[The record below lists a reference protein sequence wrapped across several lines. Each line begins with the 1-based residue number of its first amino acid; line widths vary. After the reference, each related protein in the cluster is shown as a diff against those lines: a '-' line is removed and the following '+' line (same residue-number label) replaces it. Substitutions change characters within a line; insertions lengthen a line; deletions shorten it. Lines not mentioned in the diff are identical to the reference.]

1 LITISHDHA
10 DGTVLIGSRKG
21 DGVYDIARRHGFR
34 HSRQAGIY
42 LPGSRDRDPRRHII
56 EACAESLRGN
66 GFEVNVLIDDTWRP
80 AAVREAAREQRA
92 DERFERLDGAAT
104 AAASRRDSYQA
115 AGDRVFAGIG
125 GEPMKPDH
133 YNYRRDLAT
142 REKGWASLER
152 ASDAGKQ
159 AVQLSRRAEAVRDH
173 AAAKED
179 PRAIM
184 RRVERLETE
193 KRGVER
199 ELADAVKV
207 GSAQS
212 YLDRCR
218 RNIDRLAEDIA
229 HQKSKLAAHADSG
242 EFIAWSPDNLVAG
255 DRVKVRFHGWF
266 PVKRVNR
273 RSVSLD
279 SHAYPTNAKF
289 DQILGRRRGQW
300 QVDTPNGRAWLVK
313 TAQAVAKWQGLERQS
328 TSDSC
333 DPGVGDRVRAA
344 IRLVHG
350 LDLDAADAQVTAFR
364 PTGSDDAA
372 VDARRRLMTAYVT
385 VYDRLTA
392 GETVGHVQGCLEPD
406 IAEPLWHMPTGEP
419 QDVRV
424 DRVKPGDVVKGVWDN
439 SYQGRVLRSAF
450 CGPVASVSQVRSVDH
465 RDWVTVTLA
474 DGTSR
479 DFRTS
484 LWFAAF
490 PFPAQ
495 T

>member
-1 LITISHDHA
+1 MITIVHDHA
-10 DGTVLIGSRKG
+10 DGTVLIGSTKG
-21 DGVYDIARRHGFR
+21 DGVYEVARSHGFR
-34 HSRQAGIY
+34 HSREAGIY

-66 GFEVNVLIDDTWRP
+66 GFEVTVLIDDSWRP
-80 AAVREAAREQRA
+80 AAVREAARQQRA
-92 DERFERLDGAAT
+92 DERLERLDGAAT
-104 AAASRRDSYQA
+104 AAASRRDAYQA
-115 AGDRVFAGIG
+115 AGDRVFAGIA

-133 YNYRRDLAT
+133 YNYRRDLAI

-152 ASDAGKQ
+152 ASDARHE
-159 AVQLSRRAEAVRDH
+159 AVKLSRRAEAVRDH
-173 AAAKED
+173 AAAKEN

-184 RRVERLETE
+184 RRVERLEAE
-193 KRGVER
+193 RRGVER
-199 ELADAVKV
+199 ELAEAIKV

-212 YLDRCR
+212 YLDRCQR
-218 RNIDRLAEDIA
+218 KIDRLAEDIA
-229 HQKSKLAAHADSG
+229 HQNSKLAAHADSG
-242 EFIAWSPDNLVAG
+242 EFVAWSPDNLVAG
-255 DRVKVRFHGWF
+255 DRVKVRSHGWF
-266 PVKRVNR
+266 MIKRVNR

-289 DQILGRRRGQW
+289 DEIFGRRRGQW
-300 QVDTPNGRAWLVK
+300 QIDTPNGRAWPVK

-328 TSDSC
+328 TWDSC
-333 DPGVGDRVRAA
+333 DPGVRERVRAA

-372 VDARRRLMTAYVT
+372 VDTRRGLMAAYVT

-392 GETVGHVQGCLEPD
+392 GETVGHVQGSLEPD
-406 IAEPLWHMPTGEP
+406 VAEPLWRMPTGEP
-419 QDVRV
+419 EDVRV

-439 SYQGRVLRSAF
+439 SYQGRVLRNGF
-450 CGPVASVSQVRSVDH
+450 CGPVASVSEVRSVDY

-484 LWFAAF
+484 LWLAAF
-490 PFPAQ
+490 PCHAQ
-495 T
+495 A